1 MNPRLDSNVDK
12 TNFAATLII
21 ILLVTVPLALNPDA
35 GARVMQQCYEYI
47 ATNFGWLY
55 LLGGVAAL
63 VLLLWLAFGRYG
75 HVTLGVEGERPE
87 FSTYSWVA
95 MLFCA
100 GIGAGLMYWSAI
112 EWAYYYQSPPF
123 GVKPESVEAARWAS
137 SYGVFHWGFIA
148 WAFYCLPTLAIAYP
162 FYAQKVP
169 VLKYSVACHYW
180 LAGRE
185 ENIFARLM
193 DFLFMIALIGGAG
206 SSLGFSTPLI
216 ATLISRLT
224 GIEMGFGLEIAVV
237 GVCVVIFATS
247 VYLGLEK
254 GIKRLSDLNL
264 LLALLLLAFILV
276 AGPTLFLV
284 KSALNSVGTV
294 VQNFVAM
301 STWTDPFTESRFVED
316 WTIFYWA
323 WWIAYGPFVGL
334 FVTRISRGRT
344 FREVV
349 LGMLIYGSL
358 GCALFYLVL
367 GNYSLGLQLSGELD
381 VLSILKETDGNQ
393 AIVAGFDL
401 LPLGGLV
408 IGWLRFRLLHT
419 GLQCHPPL
427 APQRGPAALAPI
439 ILGGGPGDTA
449 CYPHVYRGYQG
460 GADGGA
466 RGVATYPGDHGA
478 LHLVSTAVA
487 AKGSCRGS
495 AGGLVPRPRLHH
507 SKRIESLNPMVRG
520 RLVVM

>member
-1 MNPRLDSNVDK
+1 VQGAEKNKQCENFSLDANVDK
-12 TNFAATLII
+12 TNFIATLVI
-21 ILLVTVPLALNPDA
+21 ILLVSVPLALSPEA
-35 GARVMQQCYEYI
+35 GARVMQDAYAFI

-75 HVTLGVEGERPE
+75 GVRLGVAGEKPE

-112 EWAYYYQSPPF
+112 EWAYYYQAPPF
-123 GVKPESVEAARWAS
+123 GAEPESLEAARWAS
-137 SYGVFHWGFIA
+137 SYGVFHWGILA

-162 FYAQKVP
+162 FYAQRVP

-180 LAGRE
+180 LQGRE
-185 ENIFARLM
+185 ENAFARMM

-216 ATLISRLT
+216 AALISRLT
-224 GIEMGFGLEIAVV
+224 GIEVSFGLEVAVV
-237 GVCVVIFATS
+237 VTCVVIFATS

-264 LLALLLLAFILV
+264 LLALALLVIILV

-284 KSALNSVGTV
+284 KSALNSLGHV

-344 FREVV
+344 IREVV
-349 LGMLIYGSL
+349 LGMLIYGTL
-358 GCALFYLVL
+358 GCALFYLIL
-367 GNYSLGLQLSGELD
+367 GNYSLGLQLSGQLD
-381 VLSILKETDGNQ
+381 VLSILNEQDGNQ
-393 AIVAGFDL
+393 AIIAGFDQ
-401 LPLGGLV
+401 LPLAELAIGLFCFV
-408 IGWLRFRLLHT
+408 SIIFSATTYDSASYTLATSASHHLHPSED
-419 GLQCHPPL
+419 PP
-427 APQRGPAALAPI
+427 RWHRSFWALALAVLPI
-439 ILGGGPGDTA
+439 TLMYIGGIKVAQTAVLVVSLPILVTTVLSTWSLMLSLK
-449 CYPHVYRGYQG
+449 H
-460 GADGGA
+460 
-466 RGVATYPGDHGA
+466 DHG
-478 LHLVSTAVA
+478 
-487 AKGSCRGS
+487 G
-495 AGGLVPRPRLHH
+495 
-507 SKRIESLNPMVRG
+507 
-520 RLVVM
+520 